1 MGEVSTGAPGEERWV
16 VLFDSIHHVLAAE
29 RALGERR
36 VWHDLVPVPRPLSS
50 DCGMALEF
58 RAADLAAVEEALR
71 APGLRWRGIH
81 RPAGAGYEAVRTGPA
96 DYR

>member
-1 MGEVSTGAPGEERWV
+1 MGKARAAEPGEERWR

-29 RALGERR
+29 RAAGERG

-58 RAADLAAVEEALR
+58 RAADLAAVEEVLK
-71 APGLRWRGIH
+71 APGLRWRGVY
-81 RPAGAGYEAVRTGPA
+81 RPAAGGYEPVRTGPA
-96 DYR
+96 VS